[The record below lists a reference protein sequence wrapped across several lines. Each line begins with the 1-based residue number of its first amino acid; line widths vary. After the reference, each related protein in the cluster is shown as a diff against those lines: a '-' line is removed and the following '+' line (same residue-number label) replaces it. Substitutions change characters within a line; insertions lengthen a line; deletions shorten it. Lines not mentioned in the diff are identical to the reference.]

1 MDFFELIEKRQSV
14 RKYETKPVESDKLNK
29 ILDEKNQKALADI
42 LNNVDALTTTL
53 AEHKGDI
60 AETLH
65 NTNEATRNFAVASR
79 DLHPTFMQAN
89 ATLRR
94 LDKLSSDADS
104 VVTGDGV
111 AQLSAL
117 IADSRRLVGSLTKL
131 SDELNR
137 EPTRV
142 IFGDRRK
149 GYTPK

>member
-1 MDFFELIEKRQSV
+1 VVDKVNKIA
-14 RKYETKPVESDKLNK
+14 DKLNK
-29 ILDEKNQKALADI
+29 ILDDKNQKAIADV
-42 LNNVDALTTTL
+42 LHNLDTLTTTL

-60 AETLH
+60 EATLR
-65 NTNEATRNFAVASR
+65 NTNEATHNLAVASR
-79 DLHPTFMQAN
+79 DLHPTFMQAD
-89 ATLRR
+89 ATLRK
-94 LDKLSSDADS
+94 LDKLSSDADA
-104 VVTGDGV
+104 VVTGDGA

-117 IADSRRLVGSLTKL
+117 VAESRRLVGSLTKL